1 MMSAG
6 LSNIT
11 QFLASSPQAFIL
23 SDTENR
29 VLFLNKTA
37 LKLLGWKLE
46 EVKGK
51 RTLEFLVP
59 YEKQTGAKQI
69 LEIILKEGYWEGHFT
84 ILNKAREE
92 LLVKASSSAAYN
104 DAGEL
109 IGFMTIVTDSPES
122 FKEVENEKRLLKQL
136 RAILDTI
143 PAYIFIKDYNGR
155 FLMVNKTIADF
166 FGEAPE
172 SVIGK
177 TDLDYGASAGQMQ
190 AYLQTD
196 RQVIDTGESLF
207 IPEQQIQRA
216 DGSMAWFQTVK
227 MPFDL
232 PGLAG
237 GKVVLGISTDIT
249 ARKQTE
255 ARLKQSESQFKELIE
270 ELPDIMLVHQQGKI
284 LYANRAALNAVQYSE
299 KEFIGTNVFDYVFE
313 TDCALVFE
321 IFEKRAKNLPV
332 EDYEIRVV
340 PRDKQLRTA
349 IVRTK
354 DILFDGKP
362 AIITIL
368 IDITERKKAERI
380 LAESEEKFRNLA
392 QSAPF
397 AIMIYQ
403 GDHWVY
409 TNKTGEEISG
419 YIAEELYQMNYWD
432 IVTDEFKQL
441 IKQRGAQRQQGKGVE
456 HSYEF
461 RIQRKDG
468 SAVWVLL
475 TGTLIQYNGKP
486 AGLISVVDI
495 ENRKQ
500 AEEEIAKGNE
510 RMNAILLTVPDL
522 MFVINSSGKVL
533 EFYNPDENALP
544 LRQQE
549 VVGQMLYDLVPA
561 VEAERHL
568 NICKR
573 CLDEKQTQT
582 FYYQHNSE
590 GISWVFEIRVS
601 PLRPDQ
607 VLAIVRNITAERQL
621 RSEIEYLSSMQA
633 LLTKLGSRFINIRA
647 SETEAAV
654 NEAMA
659 EIGQFT
665 GVDRVYLFDYDWEK
679 EIMVNTFEWCSEG
692 TTPEIE
698 NLKAVPN
705 HLVPEWVQAHLKGDT
720 IDVPDV
726 SHLDPDDNLRVILE
740 PQGIQS
746 LTTLPMIYEGQCL
759 GYIGFDSVKKVRSWY
774 KDEIA
779 ILKLFAELL
788 TNLRVKGQ
796 VENKLQETEA
806 INQFITA
813 NIVDAIILTDA
824 KGNYSYISPSH
835 KTITGRGEEVL
846 GRSIVEHVHPDDL
859 EKVISAMRIG
869 RDKNFENKVEYRYFH
884 PDKGYVWFE
893 SVGKRHYNSEGKLLG
908 LITTRD
914 ISSRKKFEQELL
926 RLGRAVEQSPVSII
940 ITDIDGNIEYVNP
953 IFTER
958 TGYKT
963 TEVIGKNPRFLK
975 TEYNTAEEYKKLWHT
990 IRSGKTWRG
999 ELCNKKKN
1007 GEYIWEMANIT
1018 PVMDSAGQI
1027 INYLAVKEDITE
1039 KKQLIDQL
1047 IKAKEKAE
1055 ESSRLKTAFINTI
1068 SHEVRTP
1075 LNGIIGFSGLLAD
1088 PQVDPESKTEFLRN
1102 LDESS
1107 DRLLNTVSDILEVSL
1122 IVSGNKKVKPQ
1133 VFNLIDLLQHVYEKF
1148 RSTGEKAN
1156 ISFELNT
1163 PARHPDFEI
1172 YSDPDA
1178 LKAILNELLE
1188 NAFKFTNRGKVEL
1201 GTSLHGGNI
1210 RIYIKDT
1217 GVGIALE
1224 RHKLIFDFFTH
1235 TGSSSTRLYE
1245 GSGLGLS
1252 IVRGLTNL
1260 LEGQIDLESEP
1271 QKGTQFT
1278 LLLPKYLS
1286 GEKIMPEDAVKVQL
1300 SPLNRKILV
1309 VEDEDMNYLYLNR
1322 ILSMNQLNDV
1332 IRASN
1337 GQEAIDIVKQE
1348 DDICLV
1354 LMDLKL
1360 PVMGGL
1366 EATRIIREIKPGL
1379 PIIAITAYAMD
1390 ADKQRAL
1397 QAGCVAYLSKPYSK
1411 EELMKLLNKFLG

>member
-1 MMSAG
+1 MSAS
-6 LSNIT
+6 LNNIPH
-11 QFLASSPQAFIL
+11 FLVSSPQAIL
-23 SDTENR
+23 LTNTENR
-29 VLFLNKTA
+29 LLFFNHA
-37 LKLLGWKLE
+37 AEKLIGWKQK
-46 EVKGK
+46 EVLGK
-51 RTLEFLVP
+51 KTLDLLVP
-59 YEKQTGAKQI
+59 DDQQADARRI
-69 LEIILKEGYWEGHFT
+69 LEIILKEGYWEGFFT

-92 LLVKASSSAAYN
+92 ITVKAASSAARN
-104 DAGEL
+104 EAGEL
-109 IGFMTIVTDSPES
+109 IGFMTIVTHSPES
-122 FKEVENEKRLLKQL
+122 LIEAENEKKRLNQLK
-136 RAILDTI
+136 AILDTI
-143 PAYIFIKDYNGR
+143 PAYIFIKDYNGH
-155 FLMVNKTIADF
+155 FLMVNKTMADF
-166 FGEAPE
+166 FGESPDR
-172 SVIGK
+172 VNGK
-177 TDLDYGASAGQMQ
+177 TDLNYGASAAQMQ
-190 AYLQTD
+190 SYLQTD
-196 RQVIDTGESLF
+196 RQVIETGKQLF

-216 DGSMAWFQTVK
+216 DGSMAWLQTVK
-227 MPFDL
+227 MPFEL

-237 GKVVLGISTDIT
+237 EKVVLGISTDIT
-249 ARKQTE
+249 ARKQAE
-255 ARLKQSESQFKELIE
+255 EKLRQSESQFKELIE
-270 ELPDIMLVHQQGKI
+270 ELPDIMLVHQQGTI
-284 LYANRAALNAVQYSE
+284 IYANRAALEAVQYTE
-299 KEFIGTNVFDYVFE
+299 EEFLGTHVIDYVLE
-313 TDCALVFE
+313 SDRALVLKN
-321 IFEKRAKNLPV
+321 FEKRAKNLRV

-340 PRDKQLRTA
+340 PKDKQLRTA

-362 AIITIL
+362 AVITIL
-368 IDITERKKAERI
+368 IDITERKRAEQV

-392 QSAPF
+392 QSSPF

-403 GDHWVY
+403 GDKWVF

-419 YIAEELYQMNYWD
+419 YTAEELYQMNYWD
-432 IVTDEFKQL
+432 IVTDEYKDL
-441 IKQRGAQRQQGKGVE
+441 IQQRGQQRQQGKGVE

-475 TGTLIQYNGKP
+475 TGTLIQFNGKP

-500 AEEEIAKGNE
+500 AEQKIAQGNK
-510 RMNAILLTVPDL
+510 RMNTILRTIPDL
-522 MFVINSSGKVL
+522 MFVINSKGKVL
-533 EFYNPDENALP
+533 EFYNPDENRLP
-544 LRQQE
+544 LRQE
-549 VVGQMLYDLVPA
+549 DVVGQMLYDLVPA
-561 VEAERHL
+561 EEAERHL
-568 NICKR
+568 NIYKK
-573 CLDEKQTQT
+573 CLSEKTTQT
-582 FYYQHNSE
+582 FDYQHYNERLSA
-590 GISWVFEIRVS
+590 VFEIRVS
-601 PLRPDQ
+601 PLGPDQ
-607 VLAIVRNITAERQL
+607 VLAIVRNLSAERQM
-621 RSEIEYLSSMQA
+621 RNEIEYLSSMQA
-633 LLTKLGSRFINIRA
+633 LLTKLGNRFINIRA
-647 SETEAAV
+647 SETEDAV

-665 GVDRVYLFDYDWEK
+665 GVDRVYLFDYNWEE

-705 HLVPEWVQAHLKGDT
+705 HLVPEWVQAHLKGET

-726 SHLDPDDNLRVILE
+726 SKLEPDDNLRSILE

-746 LTTLPMIYEGQCL
+746 LTTLPMIYEGHCL
-759 GYIGFDSVKKVRSWY
+759 GYIGFDSVKKVRSWST
-774 KDEIA
+774 DELA

-806 INQFITA
+806 VNQFITS
-813 NIVDAIILTDA
+813 NIIDAIILTDA

-859 EKVISAMRIG
+859 EKVISAIRAG
-869 RDKNFENKVEYRYFH
+869 RDKNFENKVEYRYLH
-884 PDKGYVWFE
+884 PEKGYVWFE
-893 SVGKRHYNSEGKLLG
+893 SVGKRHYNAQGKLLG

-963 TEVIGKNPRFLK
+963 EEVIGKNPRFLK
-975 TEYNTAEEYKKLWHT
+975 TEYNTAEEYQHLWHT
-990 IRSGKTWRG
+990 IKSGKTWRG
-999 ELCNKKKN
+999 ELCNRKKN
-1007 GEYIWEMANIT
+1007 GEYIWEMSNIT
-1018 PVMDSAGQI
+1018 PVMDSEGHI

-1047 IKAKEKAE
+1047 IEAKEKAE

-1088 PQVDPESKTEFLRN
+1088 PQVDPESKAEFLRN

-1107 DRLLNTVSDILEVSL
+1107 DRLLNTVSDILEVSM
-1122 IVSGNKKVKPQ
+1122 IVSGNRKVKPKA
-1133 VFNLIDLLQHVYEKF
+1133 FNLIDLLEQVYEKYKAA
-1148 RSTGEKAN
+1148 GEKAN
-1156 ISFELNT
+1156 NSFELNT
-1163 PARHPDFEI
+1163 PPSHPDFDL

-1178 LKAILNELLE
+1178 VKAILTELLE
-1188 NAFKFTNRGKVEL
+1188 NAFKFTNDGHIEL
-1201 GTSLHGGNI
+1201 GAGLQGDTI
-1210 RIYIKDT
+1210 RIFVKDT
-1217 GVGIALE
+1217 GMGIAPE

-1235 TGSSSTRLYE
+1235 TGTSSTRLYE

-1252 IVRGLTNL
+1252 IAKGLTDL
-1260 LEGQIDLESEP
+1260 LEGRIDLQSEP

-1278 LLLPKYLS
+1278 LLLPKHLS
-1286 GEKIMPEDAVKVQL
+1286 GQKMKPEETVKVQL

-1337 GQEAIDIVKQE
+1337 GQEAIDKVKQE
-1348 DDICLV
+1348 EDICLV

-1366 EATRIIREIKPGL
+1366 DATRIIREINPGL

-1390 ADKQRAL
+1390 ADKQKAL
-1397 QAGCVAYLSKPYSK
+1397 QAGCAAYLSKPYSK